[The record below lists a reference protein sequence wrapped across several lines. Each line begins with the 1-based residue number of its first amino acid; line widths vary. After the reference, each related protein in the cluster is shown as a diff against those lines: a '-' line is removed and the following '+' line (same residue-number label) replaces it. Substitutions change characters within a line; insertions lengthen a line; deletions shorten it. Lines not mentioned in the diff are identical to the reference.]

1 MQLNSKVVGR
11 TLDGR
16 VIKGFTLDFA
26 PDKEKFHVVAA
37 GDDKKVTEVQVS
49 DLKALFYV
57 KSFTGDAKRPTRAP
71 KSRNELTGVAG
82 TKMKITFNDG
92 EVLFATTNGYS
103 PGRMGYFVLPV
114 EKTSNNVRVFVVASA
129 VQAVES
135 WR

>member
-1 MQLNSKVVGR
+1 MQLKSKVVVR
-11 TLDGR
+11 TVDGR

-49 DLKALFYV
+49 ELKALFYV
-57 KSFTGDAKRPTRAP
+57 KSFAGDSKRPSRAP
-71 KSRNELTGVAG
+71 KSKQELAGVPG
-82 TKMKITFNDG
+82 MKMKITFSDG

-114 EKTSNNVRVFVVASA
+114 EKTSNNLRVFVVASA
-129 VQAVES
+129 VKEVES

>member
-1 MQLNSKVVGR
+1 MQLNSKVVVR
-11 TLDGR
+11 TVDGR

-26 PDKEKFHVVAA
+26 PDKENFHVVAP
-37 GDDKKVTEVQVS
+37 GDDKKISEVQVS

-57 KSFTGDAKRPTRAP
+57 KSFNGDAQRPDQAP
-71 KSRNELTGVAG
+71 KSKEGLAGIPG
-82 TKMKITFNDG
+82 TKMKITFTDG